1 MVGII
6 ALGVMYADFNAEWFM
21 VLVAGVTVGSWDL
34 ALLVFIDPYCG
45 VDVRV
50 ELLYGE
56 GGAVGV
62 ICVSVYDGGLM
73 VPCEG
78 VRVVVDIIVPD
89 GKRRRGRRRVES
101 FTFSV

>member
-6 ALGVMYADFNAEWFM
+6 ALGVMFADFNAEWFM

-34 ALLVFIDPYCG
+34 ALLVFIDPHCG

-62 ICVSVYDGGLM
+62 IYVSVYDGGLV

-78 VRVVVDIIVPD
+78 VKVVSD
-89 GKRRRGRRRVES
+89 GERRRRRRRVES
-101 FTFSV
+101 CAFSV